1 MPAERQGCADSGRS
15 HAALGGGRSC
25 ERASVTWSKKRH
37 QACEGTCGEVKLRL
51 LASRLRGGVARTTR
65 RVTAFTVAAACAA
78 PRRRSR
84 RVASR
89 YLGRVEIPSCPAV
102 FRMAPARPE
111 GPRWFPRQE

>member
-1 MPAERQGCADSGRS
+1 MRRFRPFACGTGCGRS
-15 HAALGGGRSC
+15 S

-51 LASRLRGGVARTTR
+51 RLLASRLRGGVARTTR
-65 RVTAFTVAAACAA
+65 RLTAVTVAAACAA
-78 PRRRSR
+78 PRRKSR

-111 GPRWFPRQE
+111 GLRTSTSGL